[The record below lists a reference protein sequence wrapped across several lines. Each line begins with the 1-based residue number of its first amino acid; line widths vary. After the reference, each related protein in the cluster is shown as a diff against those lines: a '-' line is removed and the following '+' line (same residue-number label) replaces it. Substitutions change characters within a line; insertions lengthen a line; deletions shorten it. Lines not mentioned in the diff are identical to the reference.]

1 MNGKWTMSR
10 ETLEISWGIL
20 IAMRP
25 INSLELSLK
34 IMRLRE
40 GEEMWKW
47 LSLWGDFPPMSSLYI
62 WSLFFGITDEALY
75 IHIAIIAD
83 CYKAK
88 IHNFL
93 LFKKNKLS
101 NAYTL
106 NFLASLLIPDKNLLI
121 SKMYFWYGAIF
132 QIISKIKNRC
142 HSRGKKLCFPDA
154 MNVNYKAI

>member
-34 IMRLRE
+34 IIRGWERVKKCGSDYLF
-40 GEEMWKW
+40 G
-47 LSLWGDFPPMSSLYI
+47 GIFPPMSSLYI

-93 LFKKNKLS
+93 LFKKKKLS

-142 HSRGKKLCFPDA
+142 HSRGKKTLLSRCHEC
-154 MNVNYKAI
+154 KL